1 MNFLGAT
8 TSRASGKGSRSG
20 VRTGHVL
27 ILGNTDFVIIIYLF
41 VCVPTQHTDDQLQR
55 NLSTKKHE
63 PKQVHHATQGNAK
76 TRQHSIQLYI
86 KVTRDRQ
93 SAFA

>member
-1 MNFLGAT
+1 VNFLGT

-27 ILGNTDFVIIIYLF
+27 ISGNSDFVMIIYLF
-41 VCVPTQHTDDQLQR
+41 VCVPTQQSNDRLQR

-63 PKQVHHATQGNAK
+63 PKQDHNATQ
-76 TRQHSIQLYI
+76 H
-86 KVTRDRQ
+86 
-93 SAFA
+93 